1 MASDILLIMV
11 VIAGVLA
18 VVSWVKQ
25 FIIVRRLKRM
35 SDHYATMTYEEW
47 VAELEKELDD

>member
-1 MASDILLIMV
+1 MVGDVLLIMAV
-11 VIAGVLA
+11 SAGILA
-18 VVSWVKQ
+18 VVSWVRQ